1 MLRIEIPINPEGWD
15 EKRQEFVK
23 PKTQILQLEHCLVS
37 LSKWESKWC
46 KPFFSNEEKSYE
58 EVLDYIKCM
67 TITQNVD
74 PEVYNHLTESNITDI
89 NNYINAPMT
98 ATTFTNDKGHGN
110 NREIITSEL
119 VYYWMIALNI
129 PVEFQKWH
137 INRLLTLIRV
147 CEIKNSPQKKMS
159 KNEIMSRN
167 AALNEARRKKLNS
180 RG

>member
-1 MLRIEIPINPEGWD
+1 MDME
-15 EKRQEFVK
+15 
-23 PKTQILQLEHCLVS
+23 LET
-37 LSKWESKWC
+37 
-46 KPFFSNEEKSYE
+46 
-58 EVLDYIKCM
+58 EVGYR
-67 TITQNVD
+67 
-74 PEVYNHLTESNITDI
+74 
-89 NNYINAPMT
+89 
-98 ATTFTNDKGHGN
+98 G
-110 NREIITSEL
+110 EIITSEL

-147 CEIKNSPQKKMS
+147 CEIKSSPQKKMS

>member
-1 MLRIEIPINPEGWD
+1 
-15 EKRQEFVK
+15 
-23 PKTQILQLEHCLVS
+23 
-37 LSKWESKWC
+37 
-46 KPFFSNEEKSYE
+46 
-58 EVLDYIKCM
+58 
-67 TITQNVD
+67 
-74 PEVYNHLTESNITDI
+74 
-89 NNYINAPMT
+89 MT
-98 ATTFTNDKGHGN
+98 ATTFTNDKVHGN